1 MRHRERIWHFFEHYK
16 SLEAGKWA
24 KIIGWGDKADAKK
37 ILMESIER
45 YNSKHP
51 EAAA

>member
-1 MRHRERIWHFFEHYK
+1 MRHRERIWHFFEHYS

-37 ILMESIER
+37 IFMESIKR